1 MDFYENFNL
10 PPNTIN
16 KDENDIFAKRQLLY
30 NSLEEIDEKSNIQE
44 KDKSKL
50 SLRKKKYN
58 EYISKYRKNK
68 LKQMEAYCKTNYS
81 INYNELIKQIPNE
94 IISEFNNSKN
104 KYEFYIT
111 YLSIPD
117 IKDPNF
123 YIRMFVIY
131 QLHNFVNNDITNS
144 SRPSPELEHYL
155 LKYLVNDYKNEH
167 LNQKIK
173 IQNEIIEMLI
183 IWSSY
188 SNDDNINNIFY
199 EDQFIYFL
207 FSLLENNFYSIEFKI
222 NILILFNTLIK
233 GINTFNKIILR
244 YEIIDKIEKV
254 YSQIKKDEQYIYILS
269 LIETIFEYMNKYDD
283 MHYNFNNINN
293 NNNNKV
299 CIFMNS
305 YENFILLMK
314 TIYEKYQVIYEQN
327 KINRIPLSLD
337 KSSRIYYKIIVK
349 ILQILNYS
357 IFLEENKFY
366 INVLISNEYA
376 LPLFYKILE
385 IFSKEF
391 FLSNNDNN
399 TINHLNKFNISNNLY
414 IESNSSIKYK
424 EKNNIYKKIKIISFI
439 TNILDEIISTISENE
454 NEIKKKGATSDLV
467 LKFMNKFNF
476 INYYT
481 NLLKNFICLNIIPDK
496 ILILRIEEL
505 IYNFCVVNRDNFTIL
520 YKNSDLIRDLLEI
533 NIKNYNKENFQLL
546 IKFIINSLE
555 LYDTEITGSLIF
567 NVKIIGTFCKYLEN
581 HFNNDNL
588 ENISYILYALNDII
602 NSKTYR
608 KCKLNRNLIIYE
620 FNKNNASHILEQYG
634 TKINDEKD
642 YMIINE
648 ILSNLDETDI
658 LDNNQLEEIFNPSEE
673 I

>member
-1 MDFYENFNL
+1 M

-349 ILQILNYS
+349 VLQILNYS

-424 EKNNIYKKIKIISFI
+424 EKNNLYKKIKIISFI

-454 NEIKKKGATSDLV
+454 NEIKQKGATSDLV
-467 LKFMNKFNF
+467 LQFMNKFNF